1 MEDVGDWA
9 RLQLIKMTGY
19 NKPKEEI
26 VMKKKVVAILLT
38 ACMCAGLVA
47 CAGKADSGEADKKK
61 SSGEEVT
68 VSIATLNNPIVS
80 NLVKLAEEYYE
91 EEGVKLDFA
100 VLPENDLREKATLE
114 ASAGGTTYDV
124 YFTGPYE
131 ANFWISY
138 GWAENLQPYIEG
150 MTEEQKKS
158 LDLEDIFP
166 SMLDSVSD
174 PETGDV
180 YALPFFGEA
189 SFFMYNK
196 ELLEGA
202 GVTMPENPTW
212 QDIYDV
218 AKAVDNKDAGIT
230 GMTMRGAPGWG
241 MSGAPFMTMVN
252 AMGGKFY
259 DMDWNATVE
268 TDEQRAAWEMYKNI
282 LKDAGQ
288 NDIITY
294 TYNECISLM
303 NSGKCG
309 IYYDATSNAPNLETA
324 DSPIKG
330 KVGYALAPSGWLWN
344 WGMNINPNSSDEKKQ
359 AAFDFMVWACSKD
372 YVNLSLEE
380 DPSGASTPSGIRKS
394 TYELEA
400 YKDLPYAQPTLDAL
414 ADLDFNNPCKDEVP
428 YVGLQYIAIPEFQ
441 EAGDKMTESLAAYV
455 TDEITLDEALAT
467 TQKAFEQAAKEGEYK
482 K

>member
-1 MEDVGDWA
+1 
-9 RLQLIKMTGY
+9 
-19 NKPKEEI
+19 
-26 VMKKKVVAILLT
+26 MKKRAFAFLMVV
-38 ACMCAGLVA
+38 CMCMSLAA
-47 CAGKADSGEADKKK
+47 CAGKTKEEQKDDKK
-61 SSGEEVT
+61 SSGDEIV
-68 VSIATLNNPIVS
+68 VSVATLNNPIVS
-80 NLVKLAEEYYE
+80 NLVKLADKYYE
-91 EEGVKLDFA
+91 AEGVKIDFA

-114 ASAGGTTYDV
+114 ASTGGTTYDV

-131 ANFWISY
+131 ANFWITY
-138 GWAENLQPYIEG
+138 GWAENLQPYIDN
-150 MTEEQKKS
+150 MTDEQKKT
-158 LDLEDIFP
+158 LDIEDIFP

-174 PETGDV
+174 PESGDV

-196 ELLEGA
+196 ELLDKA

-212 QDIYDV
+212 QDIYDI
-218 AKAVDNKDAGIT
+218 AKAVDNEADGIT

-259 DMDWNATVE
+259 DMDWNAAVE
-268 TDEQRAAWEMYKNI
+268 TPEQKAAWEMYKNI
-282 LKDAGQ
+282 LRDAGQ
-288 NDIITY
+288 DDIITY

-344 WGMNINPNSSDEKKQ
+344 WGMNINPNSADEKKQ

-372 YVNLSLEE
+372 YVELSLKE
-380 DPSGASTPSGIRKS
+380 DPSGASTPSGIRES
-394 TYELEA
+394 TYKLDA

-414 ADLDFNNPCKDEVP
+414 SDLDFNNPCKDPVP

-441 EAGDKMTESLAAYV
+441 EAGDKMTETLAAYV
-455 TDEITLDEALAT
+455 TDKITIEEALAT
-467 TQKAFEQAAKEGEYK
+467 TQKAFEKAADEGGYK

>member
-1 MEDVGDWA
+1 
-9 RLQLIKMTGY
+9 
-19 NKPKEEI
+19 
-26 VMKKKVVAILLT
+26 MKKRLL
-38 ACMCAGLVA
+38 ALLMAGCMCVGLSA
-47 CAGKADSGEADKKK
+47 CAGKAEKPEGETKKEGSPDK
-61 SSGEEVT
+61 EIT

-80 NLVKLAEEYYE
+80 NLVKLAGEYYK

-114 ASAGGTTYDV
+114 ASTGGTTYDI

-138 GWAENLQPYIEG
+138 GWAENLQPYLDK
-150 MTEEQKKS
+150 MTDEQKES
-158 LDLEDIFP
+158 LDVDDIFP
-166 SMLDSVSD
+166 SMLDSLSD

-196 ELLEGA
+196 ELLANA

-212 QDIYDV
+212 EDIYNI
-218 AKAVDNKDAGIT
+218 AKAVDNEEEGIT

-241 MSGAPFMTMVN
+241 MSGAPFVTIVN

-259 DMDWNATVE
+259 DMDWNATLK
-268 TDEQRAAWEMYKNI
+268 TDEQKAAWEMYKNV
-282 LKDAGQ
+282 LRDAGQ
-288 NDIITY
+288 DDIITY

-309 IYYDATSNAPNLETA
+309 IWYDATSNGPNLEA
-324 DSPIKG
+324 DDSLIKG
-330 KVGYALAPSGWLWN
+330 KVGYAQSPSGWLWN

-359 AAFDFMVWACSKD
+359 AAFDFMVWACAKD
-372 YVNLSLEE
+372 YVDLSLEK
-380 DPSGASTPSGIRKS
+380 DPSGASTPSGVRAS
-394 TYELEA
+394 TYELDA

-414 ADLDFNNPCKDEVP
+414 STLDFNNPCKDEVP

-441 EAGDKMTESLAAYV
+441 EAGDKMTEALAAYV
-455 TDEITLDEALAT
+455 TDEITLDEALDQ
-467 TQKAFEQAAKEGEYK
+467 TQKAFEEAAEEGGYKE
-482 K
+482 

>member
-1 MEDVGDWA
+1 
-9 RLQLIKMTGY
+9 
-19 NKPKEEI
+19 
-26 VMKKKVVAILLT
+26 MKKRFLAAFLAAVMCLGLT
-38 ACMCAGLVA
+38 ACSG
-47 CAGKADSGEADKKK
+47 GKTENKDSK
-61 SSGEEVT
+61 SSGEEIV

-80 NLVKLAEEYYE
+80 NLVELSKEYYK

-114 ASAGGTTYDV
+114 ASTGGTTYDV

-131 ANFWISY
+131 ANFWIKY
-138 GWAENLQPYIEG
+138 GWAENLQPYIDN
-150 MTEEQKKS
+150 MTDEQKEA
-158 LDLEDIFP
+158 LDIDDIFP

-174 PETGDV
+174 PETGDI

-196 ELLEGA
+196 ELLANA
-202 GVTMPENPTW
+202 GVEMPENPTW
-212 QDIYDV
+212 EDIYNIAV
-218 AKAVDNKDAGIT
+218 AVNNDEEGIV

-241 MSGAPFMTMVN
+241 MSGAPFVTMVN

-268 TDEQRAAWEMYKNI
+268 TDEQRAAWEMYKKI
-282 LKDAGQ
+282 LRDAGQ
-288 NDIITY
+288 DDIITY

-303 NSGKCG
+303 NTGKCG
-309 IYYDATSNAPNLETA
+309 IWYDATSNGPNLETD

-330 KVGYALAPSGWLWN
+330 KVGYAQAPSGWLWN

-372 YVNLSLEE
+372 YVELSLKE
-380 DPSGASTPSGIRKS
+380 DPSGASTPSGVRAS
-394 TYELEA
+394 TYELDA
-400 YKDLPYAQPTLDAL
+400 YKDMPYAQPTLEAL
-414 ADLDFNNPCKDEVP
+414 SNLDFNNPCKDPVP

-441 EAGDKMTESLAAYV
+441 EAGDKMTEELAAYV
-455 TDEITLDEALAT
+455 TDEITLDEALAA
-467 TQKAFEQAAKEGEYK
+467 TQEAFEKAAEEGGYKE
-482 K
+482 